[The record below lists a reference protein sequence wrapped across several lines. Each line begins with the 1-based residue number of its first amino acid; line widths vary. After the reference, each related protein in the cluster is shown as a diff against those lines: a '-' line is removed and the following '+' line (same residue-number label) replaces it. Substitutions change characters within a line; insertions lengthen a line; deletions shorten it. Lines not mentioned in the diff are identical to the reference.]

1 MHSVQLSKRIRRIII
16 QMPPPPPPPPP
27 PPGSDGS
34 IAKKSLSAKSSPPP
48 LHPPRPPLVNRG
60 SSDGSRGTKHSATN
74 NVSFKHLAKSPNQ
87 QSQQQQN
94 NISVDTVVSSQ
105 FENEAETHILAAL
118 EIEERDQSNL
128 LGEGIDVTGGMDD
141 YSDDE
146 DDENLYQEG
155 GGADSGRA
163 RTYSTDS
170 FLKRVHMQND
180 QPQYHYEVDYSSSSP
195 NSSSQQKQQQQHKR
209 YLSSTRGSGYLPSVP
224 DDAVLVDYLDRAD
237 YDQDKDS
244 SFLEVAQPA
253 EDDDTN
259 NTASKGDTKG
269 DGAAS
274 TFEDTNT
281 TTTTHAT
288 ENVNTM
294 AKRLAQLQR
303 RGSVFSRGSS
313 RRLSSSSVS
322 GTPSS
327 EFLDRSGGDNGSK
340 DKLVDAL
347 GSVDKSSRGW
357 FNKIRYEWNLLIVP
371 KLPTFRKH
379 ISHVLLFLVFPCLAV
394 ASVLFYMFDN
404 PMAGNTG
411 TSISWWIIFVGAR
424 QAITMGLTWI
434 GQVFW
439 VEILALRSRLFNTIV
454 GPYVSLAIIQSSG

>member
-1 MHSVQLSKRIRRIII
+1 M
-16 QMPPPPPPPPP
+16 
-27 PPGSDGS
+27 
-34 IAKKSLSAKSSPPP
+34 
-48 LHPPRPPLVNRG
+48 
-60 SSDGSRGTKHSATN
+60 
-74 NVSFKHLAKSPNQ
+74 
-87 QSQQQQN
+87 
-94 NISVDTVVSSQ
+94 
-105 FENEAETHILAAL
+105 
-118 EIEERDQSNL
+118 

-146 DDENLYQEG
+146 DDENLYPEEAG
-155 GGADSGRA
+155 GDSGRA

-209 YLSSTRGSGYLPSVP
+209 YLSSNRGSGYLPSVP
-224 DDAVLVDYLDRAD
+224 DDAVLVDYLEHAD

-244 SFLEVAQPA
+244 SFLEVVQPA

-269 DGAAS
+269 DGATSA
-274 TFEDTNT
+274 FEDTNT
-281 TTTTHAT
+281 TTTTNAT

-294 AKRLAQLQR
+294 AKRLAQLQG
-303 RGSVFSRGSS
+303 RGSVFSRSS
-313 RRLSSSSVS
+313 RRLSSSSVP
-322 GTPSS
+322 GTPPSS
-327 EFLDRSGGDNGSK
+327 EFLSDRSGGDNGSK

-439 VEILALRSRLFNTIV
+439 VSFA
-454 GPYVSLAIIQSSG
+454 